1 MADRN
6 RIVLPAIVLGVAV
19 LGAVLLLVTAPA
31 VESEEPER
39 VLTAV
44 RVVHAKPKTLAL
56 RVKTQGTVAPRT
68 ESELIPQVSGPVV
81 WVSPKLVSGGFFD
94 EDEPLLRIDAQDYEA
109 AVARARAALSRTR
122 GEWSHASAE
131 RKRQEELAK
140 RDIGSDSQLS
150 NARRAARVG
159 YANLSDAK
167 VALEQAERDLGRT
180 EIRAPFAGR
189 VREERVDVGQF
200 VSRGQSIATLYATDY
215 AEIRLPVPDQQ
226 LAFLDLPGL
235 GRSSDAEGPAVTLRA
250 RFAGAEHSWQGRVV
264 RTEGEIDPQSRMV
277 HVIARVEAPYAPSET
292 GRPPLAVGLFVK
304 AEIDGR
310 REEDVLVVPRVS
322 LRDGDR
328 VLVVD
333 AEDRLQLR
341 PAQVLRI
348 DGDEVVLRARMGG
361 DERIVVSNIQTAVE
375 GMQVRP
381 LLEESRS

>member
-1 MADRN
+1 MADRK
-6 RIVLPAIVLGVAV
+6 RLVLPAIVVGIAIV
-19 LGAVLLLVTAPA
+19 GAVLLLVTAPP
-31 VESEEPER
+31 VESEVPER
-39 VLTAV
+39 TLLSV
-44 RVVHAKPKTLAL
+44 RVVEPSPKTVAL
-56 RVKTQGTVAPRT
+56 RVRTQGTVAPRT
-68 ESELIPQVSGPVV
+68 ESALIPQVSGPVV
-81 WVSPKLVSGGFFD
+81 WVSPKLVSGGFF
-94 EDEPLLRIDAQDYEA
+94 EVGEPLLRIDAQDYEA

-122 GEWSHASAE
+122 GEWSHASSE
-131 RKRQEELAK
+131 RKRQEELSK

-159 YANLSDAK
+159 YANLSDAR
-167 VALEQAERDLGRT
+167 VALEQAERDLART
-180 EIRAPFAGR
+180 ELLAPFAGR

-200 VSRGQSIATLYATDY
+200 VSRGESIATLYATDY

-226 LAFLDLPGL
+226 LAYLELPGL
-235 GRSSDAEGPAVTLRA
+235 GRSSDEEGPAVTLRA

-292 GRPPLAVGLFVK
+292 GRPPLAVGLFVR

-310 REEDVLVVPRVS
+310 REDDVLVVPRVS

-328 VLVVD
+328 MLVVD
-333 AEDRLQLR
+333 TEDRLQLR

-348 DGDEVVLRARMGG
+348 DGDEVMLRARIASG
-361 DERIVVSNIQTAVE
+361 ERVVVSNLQTAVE

-381 LLEESRS
+381 LIEGPRS